1 MKWGVMILAAGKA
14 SRMGMAKM
22 LLPFK
27 NRTILAHLIEEIQ
40 SVEPTIIQLVSGHY
54 HDLIRAEINTNNVS
68 IVHNP
73 DYKLGMSS
81 SIQVG
86 LTAMLKACPSLDFL
100 IIVVSD
106 QPFLNS
112 SILRSLI
119 IKQQETAKGIIASF
133 YNGIMGTPVLLSSA
147 YFTHIYNLTG
157 DKGARVILQQFP
169 TDLETVEFE
178 KGELDIDTVEDYERF
193 CNELIE
199 DDID

>member
-1 MKWGVMILAAGKA
+1 MKWGVMILAAGEA

-27 NRTILAHLIEEIQ
+27 KRTILAHLIEEIN
-40 SVEPTIIQLVSGHY
+40 SVAPNMVHLVTGHY
-54 HDLIRAEINTNNVS
+54 HDLIKAEINTEEVN

-73 DYKLGMSS
+73 DYKLGMSH

-86 LTAMLKACPSLDFL
+86 LTAMLKACPTLDFL

-106 QPFLNS
+106 QPFLNR
-112 SILRSLI
+112 SILRSLL

-133 YNGIMGTPVLLSSA
+133 YNGIKGTPVLLSSA
-147 YFTHIYNLTG
+147 YFTQLYNLTG

-169 TDLETVEFE
+169 NDVETVEFE

-193 CNELIE
+193 CNELNE
-199 DDID
+199 DDVD

>member
-40 SVEPTIIQLVSGHY
+40 SVEPNIIQLVSGHY
-54 HDLIRAEINTNNVS
+54 HDLIRAEINTDNVS

-112 SILRSLI
+112 SILRRLI

-133 YNGIMGTPVLLSSA
+133 YNGIMGTPVLLNSA

-178 KGELDIDTVEDYERF
+178 KGEFDIDTVEDYERF
-193 CNELIE
+193 CNELNE
-199 DDID
+199 DDVD

>member
-1 MKWGVMILAAGKA
+1 MKWGVMILAAGEA

-22 LLPFK
+22 ILPFK
-27 NRTILAHLIEEIQ
+27 KRTILAHLIEEIH
-40 SVEPTIIQLVSGHY
+40 SVAPNMIHLVTGHY
-54 HDLIRAEINTNNVS
+54 HDLILAEINTEKVN

-73 DYKLGMSS
+73 DYKLGMSH

-86 LTAMLKACPSLDFL
+86 LTAMLKTCPTLDFL

-106 QPFLNS
+106 QPFLNR
-112 SILRSLI
+112 SILRSLL

-133 YNGIMGTPVLLSSA
+133 YNGIKGTPVLLSSA
-147 YFTHIYNLTG
+147 YFTQLYNLTG

-169 TDLETVEFE
+169 NDVETVEFE

-193 CNELIE
+193 CNELNE
-199 DDID
+199 DDVD

>member
-40 SVEPTIIQLVSGHY
+40 SVEPNIIQLVSGHY

-147 YFTHIYNLTG
+147 YFAHIYNLTG

-169 TDLETVEFE
+169 TDLETVVFA
-178 KGELDIDTVEDYERF
+178 KGEIDIDTVEDYERF

-199 DDID
+199 DDVD

>member
-1 MKWGVMILAAGKA
+1 MKWGVMILAAGEA

-22 LLPFK
+22 ILPFK
-27 NRTILAHLIEEIQ
+27 KRTILAHLIEEIH
-40 SVEPTIIQLVSGHY
+40 SVAPNMIHLVTGHY
-54 HDLIRAEINTNNVS
+54 HDLILAEINTEKVN

-73 DYKLGMSS
+73 DYKLGMSH

-86 LTAMLKACPSLDFL
+86 LTAMLKACPTLDFL

-106 QPFLNS
+106 QPFLNR
-112 SILRSLI
+112 SILRSLL

-133 YNGIMGTPVLLSSA
+133 YNGIKGTPVLLSSA
-147 YFTHIYNLTG
+147 YFTQLYNLTG

-169 TDLETVEFE
+169 NDVETVEFE

-193 CNELIE
+193 CNELNE
-199 DDID
+199 DDVD

>member
-1 MKWGVMILAAGKA
+1 MKWGVMILAAGEA
-14 SRMGMAKM
+14 TRMGKAKM

-27 NRTILAHLIEEIQ
+27 KRSILAHLIEEIQ
-40 SVEPTIIQLVSGHY
+40 SVEPNIIQLVSGHY
-54 HDLIRAEINTNNVS
+54 HDLIRAEINTDNVC
-68 IVHNP
+68 IVHNT

-119 IKQQETAKGIIASF
+119 IKQQETAKGIIASS

-178 KGELDIDTVEDYERF
+178 KGEFDIDTVEDYERF
-193 CNELIE
+193 CNELNE
-199 DDID
+199 DDVD

>member
-1 MKWGVMILAAGKA
+1 MKWGVMILAAGEA

-27 NRTILAHLIEEIQ
+27 KRTILAHLIEEIH
-40 SVEPTIIQLVSGHY
+40 SVAPNMIHLVTGHY
-54 HDLIRAEINTNNVS
+54 HDLILAEVNTEKVN

-73 DYKLGMSS
+73 DYKIGMSH

-86 LTAMLKACPSLDFL
+86 LTAMLKTCPTLDFL

-106 QPFLNS
+106 QPFLNR
-112 SILRSLI
+112 SILRSLL

-133 YNGIMGTPVLLSSA
+133 YNGIKGTPVLLSSA
-147 YFTHIYNLTG
+147 YFNQLYNLTG

-169 TDLETVEFE
+169 NDVETVEFE

-193 CNELIE
+193 CNELNE
-199 DDID
+199 DDVD